1 MDATD
6 LALVRG
12 LYPNGIW
19 VPWGIDP
26 RITVG
31 QVGRQAGLG
40 RTSVWSRIRHWKKSG
55 FFRPYEIRPNY
66 RLFGVALRRTDLHI
80 SDPVDAK
87 NVMDE
92 LELVDG
98 VTSAWVGFGD
108 TDSTESVERVSVSF
122 VDDNRTAVD
131 RRMRI
136 LRRLSTRRRVDG
148 PYAYRVPTV
157 ARPPTPLDWRI
168 MAMLRAN
175 PRASP
180 SAVARMIG
188 ITTRTLVRH
197 RDALLDSQ
205 ALWYFPLFDWSLHPS
220 VTLRLYWEEA
230 RGRAGL
236 LRAVEE
242 RFPLCLPMSLD
253 DMGYRRPGKDG
264 QALLGVRVPAPSPD
278 AVQEIMMD
286 LAQIPGVVRVRSD
299 FQGPWRYYSQWVE
312 LELAGRLAKLLMGYV
327 PNT

>member
-1 MDATD
+1 MDALD

-12 LYPNGIW
+12 LYSDRIW

-31 QVGRQAGLG
+31 QVGRQVGLG
-40 RTSVWSRIRHWKKSG
+40 RTSVWSRIRHWEKSG

-66 RLFGVALRRTDLHI
+66 RLFGVGLRRADLHI

-122 VDDNRTAVD
+122 VSDHPTAVD

-157 ARPPTPLDWRI
+157 SRPPTPLDWRI
-168 MAMLRAN
+168 MAILRAN
-175 PRASP
+175 PGASL
-180 SAVARMIG
+180 SAMARMIG

-197 RDALLDSQ
+197 RDALLDSR

-220 VTLRLYWEEA
+220 VNLRLYWEEA
-230 RGRAGL
+230 RGLAGL
-236 LRAVEE
+236 MRAIEA
-242 RFPLCLPMSLD
+242 RFPHYLPMSLD
-253 DMGYRRPGKDG
+253 DMGYRRQGEDG
-264 QALLGVRVPAPSPD
+264 PILLGVRVPATSPD
-278 AVQEIMMD
+278 AVQDIMID
-286 LAQIPGVVRVRSD
+286 LAQIPGIVRVRSD
-299 FQGPWRYYSQWVE
+299 FQGPWRYYSRWVE
-312 LELAGRLAKLLMGYV
+312 QELTGQLANLLMRYV
-327 PNT
+327 PNA